1 MLTDE
6 GKSFDMEISGN
17 ENTISE
23 EIEDSAKVETASP
36 AEKKDEHISLMSI
49 FGGCKHEE
57 MGTIF
62 SFQFENS
69 TARSSYKPYCKN
81 CNHYF
86 GYTRFIGTPDD
97 LSYLDVVKQYIE
109 GQEVKPGEYHTMTA
123 TVYLGDYEVNKT
135 RIRCEIEHENVIV
148 GFSVEFREGF
158 EEQISLLQKGD
169 EITFRGRLYD
179 NGFGWTD
186 CELLEI

>member
-1 MLTDE
+1 MI
-6 GKSFDMEISGN
+6 KM
-17 ENTISE
+17 
-23 EIEDSAKVETASP
+23 
-36 AEKKDEHISLMSI
+36 
-49 FGGCKHEE
+49 
-57 MGTIF
+57 F

-69 TARSSYKPYCKN
+69 TAVSHLEPRCKN

-86 GYTRFIGTPDD
+86 GYTAFRGTPKD
-97 LSYLDVVKQYIE
+97 LSYLELVKQNIDE
-109 GQEVKPGEYHTMTA
+109 RNIKAGEYYTMRA
-123 TVYLGDYEVNKT
+123 VVSLEDYDVNRT
-135 RIRCEIEHENVIV
+135 RIRCKVESDNTIV